1 MRRAKISKLCGD
13 ADTLG
18 SCWGLEVLGKRLEM
32 GAGPQGL
39 ALLAAEWTVEGG
51 QWKAPR
57 WL

>member
-18 SCWGLEVLGKRLEM
+18 SCWGLGVLGKRLEM

-39 ALLAAEWTVEGG
+39 ALLAAE
-51 QWKAPR
+51 
-57 WL
+57 